1 MERHANTAVFLRGS
15 VRIPRFTS
23 IFRTHVGRLFLRR
36 LSYSEL
42 FGVAF
47 RPWPQ
52 DFRVMVERV
61 LGARA
66 SEIVPARW
74 ALPGT
79 PLAEVRNVCRPPCYS
94 MQEGS
99 GAVVPKSALQGGEEA
114 LVCVS
119 SSGQLPGSPHILDDA
134 QPAPQGRGWLGSS
147 HMERPLACC
156 LCDVMEPS

>member
-1 MERHANTAVFLRGS
+1 MERRANTAVFLRGS
-15 VRIPRFTS
+15 VRIPRFSS

-134 QPAPQGRGWLGSS
+134 QPAPWGWVVGL
-147 HMERPLACC
+147 
-156 LCDVMEPS
+156 EPYGGASYMLLV